1 MTRWRIALLLVLLAA
16 TTQAAEPPRQFTPH
30 AGFEGESH
38 GTGTLVMLGG
48 RPRPFTVR
56 SHGALQPDGSLH
68 LVQTID
74 MQGEPVRE
82 RSWTIR
88 TVAPGRYEATL
99 TDAAGRV
106 TGRHVGPRLSLHY
119 RITGPLVM
127 RQELVLAD
135 DGRTID
141 NVGTITI
148 AGIPV
153 GRLRE
158 TIVRV
163 DGAAPDTL

>member
-1 MTRWRIALLLVLLAA
+1 
-16 TTQAAEPPRQFTPH
+16 
-30 AGFEGESH
+30 
-38 GTGTLVMLGG
+38 MLGG
-48 RPRPFTVR
+48 RPRPFTVQ
-56 SHGALQPDGSLH
+56 SHGERLPDGSFR
-68 LVQTID
+68 LVQTIA
-74 MQGEPVRE
+74 MQGKPRRE
-82 RSWTIR
+82 RSWTIH
-88 TVAPGRYEATL
+88 TVAPGRYEAAL

-106 TGRHVGPRLSLHY
+106 TGTHAGPRLSLHY
-119 RITGPLVM
+119 RVTGPLVM

-163 DGAAPDTL
+163 QGTTPATR